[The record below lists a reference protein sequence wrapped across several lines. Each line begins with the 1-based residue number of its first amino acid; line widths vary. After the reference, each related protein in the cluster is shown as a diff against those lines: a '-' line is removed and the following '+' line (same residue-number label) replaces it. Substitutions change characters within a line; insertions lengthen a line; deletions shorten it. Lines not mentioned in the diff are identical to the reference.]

1 MKIKSTAAAT
11 LLVLLFLGGLLG
23 GPSASA
29 PASSEGATYYVSAD
43 GSDANGGTSPQSA
56 WATLDKVNATAL
68 RPGDSVSFRR
78 GDIFSGGLV
87 VGQSGTSRLKVTL
100 NAYGSGDPPAVTGGL
115 AGTCVRLDGDYIAV
129 DGLRAE
135 SCGYAGFSIYGDHGT
150 VRNSAARNNA
160 AGIKVSEGSDFG
172 TYTNN
177 TLADNNIMNVN
188 TPGELCG
195 TATALKCDDDSGAFG
210 FLINGSDN
218 EFAGNTVTGSTA
230 LSYDFGHD
238 GSAFEIFNGNRN
250 RIHHNVAVDNNVF
263 SELGRGKG
271 GTADGNTYSYNLVR
285 STCGPNCSQA
295 MGLIARGRTS
305 SFGPTNGTT
314 FEYNTVWL
322 DGADSQAL
330 VCHASCPASTVVRG
344 NILVAARN
352 ALWMDGAGW
361 TERENVLNGPTNI
374 SPNATSTT
382 EPADFV
388 NAPAD
393 LHLSGASPAI
403 DRAGVSPFPLD
414 LDGRPANQK
423 GDCQGG
429 GAADAGTYEYRPAGC

>member
-23 GPSASA
+23 GASA
-29 PASSEGATYYVSAD
+29 PASTEGATYYVSGD
-43 GSDANGGTSPQSA
+43 GSDSSDGTSPQSA

-87 VGQSGTSRLKVTL
+87 VGRGGTSRLKITL
-100 NAYGSGDPPAVTGGL
+100 NAYGSGNLPVITGGL
-115 AGTCVRLDGDYIAV
+115 AGTCVRLDGDYVAV

-135 SCGYAGFSIYGDHGT
+135 SCGYAGFSIYGDHSS
-150 VRNSAARNNA
+150 VRHSAAANNA
-160 AGIKVSEGSDFG
+160 AGIKVSDGSDFG
-172 TYTNN
+172 SYSNN

-188 TPGELCG
+188 TPGERCG
-195 TATALKCDDDSGAFG
+195 TATAVQCTDDSGAFG

-218 EFAGNTVTGSTA
+218 EFAGNTITGSTA
-230 LSYDFGHD
+230 VSYDFGHD

-263 SELGRGKG
+263 SELGRGRG

-322 DGADSQAL
+322 DGPDSQAL
-330 VCHASCPASTVVRG
+330 VCHASCPASTIIRG
-344 NILVAARN
+344 NILVAVRN
-352 ALWMDGAGW
+352 ALWMDSAGW
-361 TERENVLNGPTNI
+361 TEQGNVLNGPINI
-374 SPNATSTT
+374 APSATSTT

-393 LHLSGASPAI
+393 LHLSAGSPAI
-403 DRAGVSPFPLD
+403 DRAGVSPFPVD
-414 LDGRPANQK
+414 LDGRPANQEA
-423 GDCQGG
+423 GCRSD
-429 GAADAGTYEYRPAGC
+429 GAADAGAYEYRPANC